1 MSLSGHFNKSVFRD
15 KRGREIRTEADFL
28 SKRIRQADGSFATVR
43 GGKVIGKEDH
53 ASKLPASKIVAREDA
68 GSKNSRF
75 FKETPVSTLVETR
88 TDGRSNGEGEK
99 EKAGE
104 TGTAL
109 HTRKPIDVNR
119 RALKL

>member
-28 SKRIRQADGSFATVR
+28 SKRIRQADGSFATMR
-43 GGKVIGKEDH
+43 GGKVISKENPAAKLS
-53 ASKLPASKIVAREDA
+53 ASRIVAREDA

-75 FKETPVSTLVETR
+75 FKETQVSTLVETKP
-88 TDGRSNGEGEK
+88 DGRGNGGGEK
-99 EKAGE
+99 ETAGE
-104 TGTAL
+104 TETAL
-109 HTRKPIDVNR
+109 RTRKPIDVNR